1 MEESV
6 NLKVA
11 ELKYEM
17 KKEVENIEKNY
28 SIIHGKV
35 DVIADAIMKLVEY
48 NTSYSYKLDTKTEKD
63 SKVFKKLKEF
73 LGS

>member
-1 MEESV
+1 MEDSI
-6 NLKVA
+6 NLKVV
-11 ELKYEM
+11 ELKSEM
-17 KKEVENIEKNY
+17 SKEVEKIEKKF